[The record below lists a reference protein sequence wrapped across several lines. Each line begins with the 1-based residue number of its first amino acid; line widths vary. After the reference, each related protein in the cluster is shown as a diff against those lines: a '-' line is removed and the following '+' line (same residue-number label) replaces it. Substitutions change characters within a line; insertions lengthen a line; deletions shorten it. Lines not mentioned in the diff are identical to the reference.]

1 MKRVLS
7 EQTGH
12 FPDAEVVATEAEV
25 QAAYERIAAALQPEV
40 FAHECVVLGIM
51 LGGLIPTAR
60 LSALLSGDYEMDYCQ
75 VSRYR
80 GATRGGDLEWLQA
93 PRTALKGK
101 TVLLIDDIYDEG
113 ITLEYVVNACRELG
127 ATRVISVVL
136 VRKRHARAVG
146 SIMPDHVGLEV
157 DDRYVFGCGMDYRHR
172 WRHLPAIY
180 ALRDAA

>member
-113 ITLEYVVNACRELG
+113 YYAGICGECLSG
-127 ATRVISVVL
+127 AG
-136 VRKRHARAVG
+136 RHAGYQRGAGAEAACACGRLDRARSCG
-146 SIMPDHVGLEV
+146 SRG
-157 DDRYVFGCGMDYRHR
+157 R
-172 WRHLPAIY
+172 
-180 ALRDAA
+180 